1 MRDSRIIRFALTGT
15 AVAALLLGAACS
27 DDEAAAEGASTASAT
42 ATDSTATATGEAT
55 AAATGTAT
63 EAATDAAYPAE
74 VTDMLGRAVTIE
86 AEPTTIVTLS
96 PTAAEFVAI
105 LGAEVAGRS
114 SSTNFPAEVASA
126 TDIGSAYQPSTEAIL
141 QLNPDL
147 IVADS
152 TIHSQPQLR
161 EPLEALGI
169 PVIFI
174 GATTYA
180 DILAGYEL
188 MGTVLNRADV
198 AAEQV
203 AEVEAAHEAA
213 SSTVPEGVTAI
224 LLIADRDNT
233 LYAANGTSWAGALLA
248 EVGAENVA
256 GGEAD
261 SGPYPGYSTVAPEV
275 LLQWNPDFI
284 LTVTPAPAP
293 APRLSEIM
301 QQIPPFAG
309 LAAMQS
315 GNVHEMD
322 VELFLQAPGPRVVE
336 ALGVLAETLSAE

>member
-1 MRDSRIIRFALTGT
+1 MRDSRLVRLALVGS
-15 AVAALLLGAACS
+15 AGLALLLGAACS
-27 DDEAAAEGASTASAT
+27 DDETDAEAT
-42 ATDSTATATGEAT
+42 ATAEMTA
-55 AAATGTAT
+55 TAT
-63 EAATDAAYPAE
+63 EAATGTPEPTEEMTAAYPVE

-86 AEPTTIVTLS
+86 AEPAVIVTLS

-114 SSTNFPAEVASA
+114 SSTNYPPEVAGA

-147 IVADS
+147 IVADA
-152 TIHSQPQLR
+152 TIHSNPQLR
-161 EPLEALGI
+161 GPLEALGV

-188 MGTVLNRADV
+188 MGTVLDKADA

-203 AEVEAAHEAA
+203 AAVEAAHAAA
-213 SSTVPEGVTAI
+213 SSAVPAGVTVI

-256 GGEAD
+256 GAEAD

-275 LLQWNPDFI
+275 LLQWDPAFI

-301 QQIPPFAG
+301 TQIPPFAG
-309 LAAMQS
+309 LSAMRS
-315 GNVHEMD
+315 GQVVEMD

-336 ALGVLAETLSAE
+336 ALGLLAETLAP